1 MPDRQIYKK
10 RLLDRLKELDSR
22 LHGIE
27 GELVE
32 PSPADDEERATERE
46 GDEVLEGLGNAGL
59 AEIGAIKHALLR
71 IEDKTYGICVACGE
85 DISEERLDLVPQAPR
100 CRNCA

>member
-1 MPDRQIYKK
+1 MPNRQHYKK
-10 RLLDRLKELDSR
+10 RLLDRLQALDSR

-27 GELVE
+27 GELIE

-46 GDEVLEGLGNAGL
+46 GDEVLEQLGMAGL
-59 AEIGAIKHALLR
+59 EEITAIKHALTR
-71 IEDKTYGICVACGE
+71 IEDKSYGICVACGE
-85 DISEERLDLVPQAPR
+85 DISDKRLELIPHTPR

>member
-1 MPDRQIYKK
+1 MPNRQHYKK
-10 RLLDRLKELDSR
+10 RLLDRLQELDSR

-27 GELVE
+27 GELIE

-46 GDEVLEGLGNAGL
+46 GDEVLEQLGNAGL
-59 AEIGAIKHALLR
+59 AEIAAIKHALTR
-71 IEDKTYGICVACGE
+71 IEDKSYGICVVCGE
-85 DISEERLDLVPQAPR
+85 DISDKRLELIPHTPR

>member
-1 MPDRQIYKK
+1 MPNRQHYKK
-10 RLLDRLKELDSR
+10 RLLDRLQALDSR

-27 GELVE
+27 GELIE

-46 GDEVLEGLGNAGL
+46 GDEVLEQLGNAGL
-59 AEIGAIKHALLR
+59 AEIAAIKHALTR
-71 IEDKTYGICVACGE
+71 IEDKSYGICVVCGE
-85 DISEERLDLVPQAPR
+85 DISDKRLELIPHTPR